1 MGLSS
6 AGIGSNLPIDSIITQ
21 LMALEQRPLAT
32 LDKKV
37 TAHQAKLSAI
47 GTLKSAL
54 ATFQTAVRALSTPSK
69 FQVMTVKMGDAT
81 VASPSAAA
89 GAAVGTYSLE
99 VSQLAQA
106 QKLAS
111 AGQASTTAA
120 IGAGTLTFDLGT
132 ISAVPGGLDP
142 ATGKYA
148 AGTTFTSSNLGLKTV
163 TIDPADTSLT
173 GIRDAINKAGIGVS
187 ASIVNDGSATPYR
200 LVLTETATGKASSM
214 QISVSGS
221 AELSSL
227 LAHDPAGTQAMSETL
242 TAQNAEFKLDGL
254 PVSSATNAATG
265 VIEGVTL
272 NLTKTNV
279 GSPASFVVGE
289 DATAIADSVKQF
301 VTAYNAVTK
310 TLKDLTSYNE
320 ATKVGAALNGDATAR
335 SIQAQLRNVL
345 SSPVA
350 TTGAFKVLTD
360 IGISVKAGVMA
371 VDETKLKAV
380 IATNFD
386 DVAGLFSKTGGV
398 SGYAAQYDTLST
410 AMLNTE
416 GPLTTRT
423 EGINKSIKSLET
435 SRLRLN
441 DRLAM
446 TETRLRAQYAILDTM
461 VSRMNTTSS
470 YLTQQLAQLANIS

>member
-21 LMALEQRPLAT
+21 LMALEQRPLAS

-54 ATFQTAVRALSTPSK
+54 ATFQTAVKGLSTPSK
-69 FQVMTVKMGDAT
+69 FQTMTVKMGDSAI
-81 VASPSAAA
+81 ASPSASG

-111 AGQASTTAA
+111 AGQASTSAA
-120 IGAGTLTFDLGT
+120 IGGGTITFDLGT
-132 ISAVPGGLDP
+132 ITAAPGSLDP
-142 ATGKYA
+142 VTGKYSA
-148 AGTTFTSSNLGLKTV
+148 AAFASSNLGLKTV

-214 QISVSGS
+214 KIDVSGS
-221 AELSSL
+221 AGLTSL
-227 LAHDPAGTQAMSETL
+227 LAHDPSGAQALSETV
-242 TAQNAEFKLDGL
+242 TAQNAEFKLDGIG
-254 PVSSATNAATG
+254 VSAASNAASG

-272 NLTKTNV
+272 NLAKTNV
-279 GSPASFVVGE
+279 GSPTSFVVGE

-301 VTAYNAVTK
+301 VTAYNAVNK
-310 TLKDLTSYNE
+310 TLKDLTAYNE
-320 ATKVGAALNGDATAR
+320 VTKVGAALNGDATAR
-335 SIQAQLRNVL
+335 SIQAQLRAVL

-371 VDETKLKAV
+371 VDETKLKEV

-386 DVAGLFSKTGGV
+386 DVAGLFSNVGGTA
-398 SGYAAQYDTLST
+398 GYAAQYDTLST
-410 AMLNTE
+410 ALLNTE

-423 EGINKSIKSLET
+423 EGINKSIKTLET

-446 TETRLRAQYAILDTM
+446 TEQRLRAQYAVLDTM

-470 YLTQQLAQLANIS
+470 YLTQQLAQLANLS